1 MINIITYE
9 QPLNERMRTFLRIKQ
24 LMQNFEHRV
33 SRTTAWDTHSGLMLL
48 LDITNLAA
56 RRFKKLINDRAQAP
70 DHEFGAFRADTK
82 S

>member
-1 MINIITYE
+1 
-9 QPLNERMRTFLRIKQ
+9 
-24 LMQNFEHRV
+24 V

-48 LDITNLAA
+48 LEITNLAA